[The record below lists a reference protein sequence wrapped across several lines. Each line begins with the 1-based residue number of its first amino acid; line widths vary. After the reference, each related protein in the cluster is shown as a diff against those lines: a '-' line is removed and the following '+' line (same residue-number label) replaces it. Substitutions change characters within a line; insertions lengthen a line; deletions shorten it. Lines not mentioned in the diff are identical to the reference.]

1 MKELRL
7 LQPIDPATLEQET
20 LRIYDVCDGCRRC
33 FNLCPSFNTLLDR
46 IDEYESDVT
55 KFTPADH
62 HRVVDECYYCKL
74 CYNHCPYTPPH
85 QYGIDFPLLMA
96 VWKKRLAAV
105 RGIRWRDW
113 LLTRTDLLG
122 RLNSALAPLV
132 NWGLGQGWV
141 RRLMQTVLGVH
152 QERQVLHYQQ
162 ETFTRWWG
170 RRSSGTPAATGKKVA
185 LFASCLVNYQA
196 TDVGKATVQVL
207 EKNGIHV
214 VLPDQSCCGM
224 PSFDT
229 GDTTAMVKAAEHT
242 IASLKPWV
250 DQGYDVVIPTPSCSL
265 MVKREYANLVSGDD
279 ATRVAARTYDVC
291 EYLMKLK
298 REGGLATDFI
308 QQPGRVA
315 YQVPCHL
322 RDQNIGFKSKEL
334 MECAGAQV
342 DVIEKCSGHDGSWS
356 AKTEFFPLSMKIAQK
371 AVRLVQQVP
380 ADVVASDCPLAGLQL
395 DQAGARAHVGGKAAQ
410 HPIQVVRDAYGLPRD
425 PQAL

>member
-1 MKELRL
+1 MKALSL
-7 LQPIDPATLEQET
+7 LHPIDPDALDKES

-46 IDEYESDVT
+46 IDGYESDVR

-74 CYNHCPYTPPH
+74 CFNHCPYTPPH

-96 VWKKRLAAV
+96 VWKKRLAAE
-105 RGIRWRDW
+105 RGTKWRDW

-122 RLNSALAPLV
+122 RMNSAFAPLI
-132 NWGLGQGWV
+132 NWALGQGWL
-141 RRLMQTVLGVH
+141 RGLLQTLLGVH
-152 QERQVLHYQQ
+152 RDRQVLHYQR
-162 ETFTRWWG
+162 ETFARWWA
-170 RRSSGTPAATGKKVA
+170 RRSSAGRPVAGKKVA
-185 LFASCLVNYQA
+185 LFASCLVNYQV

-207 EKNGIHV
+207 EKNGVEV

-224 PSFDT
+224 PSFDI
-229 GDTTAMVKAAEHT
+229 GDSAAMVTAARRN
-242 IASLKPWV
+242 IGSLKSWV
-250 DQGYDVVIPTPSCSL
+250 DRGYDVVIPAPSCSL
-265 MVKREYANLVSGDD
+265 MVKREYLHLVPGE
-279 ATRVAARTYDVC
+279 AAELVADHTYDVC

-298 REGGLATDFI
+298 REGTLATDFT
-308 QQPGRVA
+308 QKPGLVA

-342 DVIEKCSGHDGSWS
+342 EVIEKCAGHDGSWS

-371 AVRLVQQVP
+371 AVRVVEQRPVDL
-380 ADVVASDCPLAGLQL
+380 VASDCPLAGLQL
-395 DQAGARAHVGGKAAQ
+395 DQAGAAAHAGGKAAM
-410 HPIQVVRDAYGLPRD
+410 HPIQIVRDAYGLPSD
-425 PQAL
+425 PRAS

>member
-7 LQPIDPATLEQET
+7 LQPIDPASLEQET

-46 IDEYESDVT
+46 IDEYESDVS

-96 VWKKRLAAV
+96 VWKKRLAEV

-122 RLNSALAPLV
+122 RVNSAFAPLV
-132 NWGLGQGWV
+132 NWGLGQRWL
-141 RRLMQTVLGVH
+141 RTLMQTMMGVH
-152 QERQVLHYQQ
+152 QDRQVLHYQH
-162 ETFTRWWG
+162 ETLGRWWA
-170 RRSSGTPAATGKKVA
+170 RRSSAAQPVTGKKVA

-207 EKNGIHV
+207 EKNGIQV
-214 VLPDQSCCGM
+214 VLPEQSCCGM
-224 PSFDT
+224 PSFDI
-229 GDTTAMVKAAEHT
+229 GDTTAMVKAAEQT

-265 MVKREYANLVSGDD
+265 MVKREYAHLVAGED
-279 ATRVAARTYDVC
+279 ATRVAGRTYDVC

-298 REGGLATDFI
+298 REGSLATDFT
-308 QQPGRVA
+308 QKPGRVA

-342 DVIEKCSGHDGSWS
+342 EVIEKCSGHDGSWS

-371 AVRLVQQVP
+371 AVRLVEQVP
-380 ADVVASDCPLAGLQL
+380 ADLVASDCPLAGLQL
-395 DQAGARAHVGGKAAQ
+395 DQAGGAAHVGGKSAR
-410 HPIQVVRDAYGLPRD
+410 HPIQIVRDAYGLPQD
-425 PQAL
+425 PRAS

>member
-96 VWKKRLAAV
+96 VWKKQLAAV

-122 RLNSALAPLV
+122 RVNSALAPLV
-132 NWGLGQGWV
+132 NWGLSQAWLRG
-141 RRLMQTVLGVH
+141 LMQNVMGVH
-152 QERQVLHYQQ
+152 RDRQVLHYQQ
-162 ETFTRWWG
+162 ETFVRWWA
-170 RRSSGTPAATGKKVA
+170 RRSPEKKTVTGKKVA

-207 EKNGIHV
+207 EKNGVQV

-229 GDTTAMVKAAEHT
+229 GDTAAMVMAAERT

-250 DQGYDVVIPTPSCSL
+250 DQGYDIVIPTPSCSL
-265 MVKREYANLVSGDD
+265 MVKREYANLVAGED
-279 ATRVAARTYDVC
+279 ATCVASRTYDVC

-298 REGGLATDFI
+298 REGSLATDFT
-308 QQPGRVA
+308 QKPGRVA

-342 DVIEKCSGHDGSWS
+342 EVIEKCSGHDGSWS

-371 AVRLVQQVP
+371 AVRMVEQTP
-380 ADVVASDCPLAGLQL
+380 ADLVASDCPLAGLQL
-395 DQAGARAHVGGKAAQ
+395 DQAGAAAHVGGKAAR
-410 HPIQVVRDAYGLPRD
+410 HPIQIVRDAYGLPGD
-425 PQAL
+425 PRAS